1 LYLDSDYRTVL
12 IVNSTTALRTE
23 SGRSTNALLFVVC
36 LAQFMVIL
44 DVAIVNVAL
53 PSMRSGLHFSSTGL
67 QWVVNA
73 YTLTFAGFLMLG
85 GRSADLLGRR
95 RVFLVGTAMFALC
108 SLACALADSR
118 GLLIA
123 ARGLQGLSGA
133 VLSPAT
139 LSIITS
145 TLPEGRERNRG
156 LAFWGAVGGLGASSG
171 ALLGGLLTQGFGW
184 PAIFAV
190 NVPLGAIVVLLGLR
204 VIPATARAEG
214 ARHFDLAGAVLV
226 TASLISVTY
235 GIVRTN
241 ALGWGSAGVL
251 IPLAAGAALFGGFL
265 LVEGRIA
272 RHPLVP
278 LSIFR
283 IGHLRSANVVVTL
296 LYASQFPTWFFLTL
310 YLQQVLHYD
319 AIEAGL
325 GFLPMTLS
333 IFAASSV
340 SPRVV
345 ARFGPRR
352 VITFGMLSA
361 AVGLLLLSDVRPGGT
376 YVDTVLLGAFLSAL
390 GMGFTL
396 VPSTIVAMQGVPGS
410 QSGVASGLLNTS
422 RLVGGALGLAVLSTI
437 ATAQTNA
444 AVAVQGA
451 AGAMTSGFELAF
463 HVAALMA
470 LAGAAVAGLML
481 GEPADEELIPLST
494 TEEREH
500 EALAA

>member
-1 LYLDSDYRTVL
+1 V
-12 IVNSTTALRTE
+12 
-23 SGRSTNALLFVVC
+23 VVC

-53 PSMRSGLHFSSTGL
+53 PSMKTGLHFSTTGL

-95 RVFLVGTAMFALC
+95 RVFITGTALFALS

-118 GLLIA
+118 GLLIG
-123 ARGLQGLSGA
+123 ARALQGLSGA

-145 TLPEGRERNRG
+145 TLPEGPQRNRG
-156 LAFWGAVGGLGASSG
+156 LAAWGAVGGLGASSG
-171 ALLGGLLTQGFGW
+171 ALLGGVLTQAFGW

-190 NVPLGAIVVLLGLR
+190 NVPLGLIVVGLGLR
-204 VIPATARAEG
+204 VIPAIARVEG
-214 ARHFDLAGAVLV
+214 TRHFDVTGAALV
-226 TASLISVTY
+226 TGGLVSLTY
-235 GIVRTN
+235 GIVRTDT
-241 ALGWGSAGVL
+241 LGWGNSGVVVPL
-251 IPLAAGAALFGGFL
+251 IGGVALLAAFVF
-265 LVEGRIA
+265 VEA
-272 RHPLVP
+272 RVAEWPLVP

-283 IGHLRSANVVVTL
+283 IGNLRAANSVVLL
-296 LYASQFPTWFFLTL
+296 LYASQFPCWFFLTL

-333 IFAASSV
+333 IFAASTLA
-340 SPRVV
+340 PRVV
-345 ARFGPRR
+345 GRFGPRR
-352 VITFGMLSA
+352 VITVAMLTSA
-361 AVGLLLLSDVRPGGT
+361 AGFMLLSGVTPGGT
-376 YVDTVLLGAFLSAL
+376 YVKTVLLGAVLSAL

-396 VPSTIVAMQGVPGS
+396 VPATIVAMQGVERA

-437 ATAQTNA
+437 AAGHTGDAGGT
-444 AVAVQGA
+444 AVAATNGFGLAYHVGAVIALSGA
-451 AGAMTSGFELAF
+451 AIAGF
-463 HVAALMA
+463 LMR
-470 LAGAAVAGLML
+470 
-481 GEPADEELIPLST
+481 EPSDPEVIRLPNR
-494 TEEREH
+494 TEEGER